1 PSPGDRILEIGMGT
15 GATLNRLLNEYED
28 IEKICGIDI
37 SLSMVNKAKQVNR
50 GFIANHKA
58 EITEG
63 NVEHIP
69 FAACVTCSS
78 RKEFPV

>member
-1 PSPGDRILEIGMGT
+1 MGT
-15 GATLNRLLNEYED
+15 GTTLNRLLNEYED

-63 NVEHIP
+63 NVEHYTFCCRIFHQSIYLFIQYTFGP
-69 FAACVTCSS
+69 I
-78 RKEFPV
+78 